1 MKDEINLIKIFEM
14 IMKLWWVVLI
24 FAVIGSLVAFSISTF
39 LMTPQYTSNAKLYVD
54 GTQRVVGTGM
64 DSQTISTSRSLVAT
78 YIEILCGNTFR
89 KSIAKKASAE
99 YPEMDPAYIKGN
111 ITMGAANE
119 TEIIEIKYKDTSPEK
134 AQYVLQLILDN
145 AQSEITRVISGC
157 RVETIDN
164 ATLPTTS
171 SYPDTRQNT
180 FLGMLIGIVLGIAI
194 IFIREL
200 LDTRVKDD
208 DDLKTRYSI
217 PVLGVIPNLNK
228 E

>member
-1 MKDEINLIKIFEM
+1 MKEEINLIKIFEI
-14 IMKLWWVVLI
+14 IMKLWWIVLI
-24 FAVIGSLVAFSISTF
+24 FAVIGALVAFSISTF

-54 GTQRVVGTGM
+54 GTQRVLGTGM
-64 DSQTISTSRSLVAT
+64 DTQTINASRSLVAT

-89 KSIAKKASAE
+89 KTIAKKASVD
-99 YPEMDPAYIKGN
+99 YPDITATHIKGN
-111 ITMGAANE
+111 ISMDAANE
-119 TEIIEIKYKDTSPEK
+119 TEIIEIKYKDVSPK
-134 AQYVLQLILDN
+134 RAQDVLQLILDN

-180 FLGMLIGIVLGIAI
+180 FLGILIGIILGIAI

-200 LDTRVKDD
+200 LDTRVRDD
-208 DDLKTRYSI
+208 DDLKTRYKM
-217 PVLGVIPNLNK
+217 PVLGVIPNLNR

>member
-1 MKDEINLIKIFEM
+1 MKEEINLIKIFEM
-14 IMKLWWVVLI
+14 IMKLWWLVLI

-39 LMTPQYTSNAKLYVD
+39 LMTPQYTSSAKLYVD
-54 GTQRVVGTGM
+54 GTQRVLGTGM
-64 DSQTISTSRSLVAT
+64 DSQTLNTSRSLVAT
-78 YIEILCGNTFR
+78 YIEILCGDTFL
-89 KSIAKKASAE
+89 KSIAQKSGYEDMTATS
-99 YPEMDPAYIKGN
+99 IKN
-111 ITMGAANE
+111 SITMNAANE
-119 TEIIEIKYKDTSPEK
+119 TEIIEIKYKDISPEK
-134 AQYVLQLILDN
+134 AQEILQLILNN

-164 ATLPTTS
+164 ATLPVTS
-171 SYPDTRQNT
+171 SYPDVKQNT
-180 FLGMLIGIVLGIAI
+180 FLGMLVGIVLGIAI

-208 DDLKTRYSI
+208 DDLKTRYNI

>member
-1 MKDEINLIKIFEM
+1 MKEEINLIKIFEM
-14 IMKLWWVVLI
+14 IMKLWWIVLI

-39 LMTPQYTSNAKLYVD
+39 LMTPQYTSSAKLYVD
-54 GTQRVVGTGM
+54 GTQRVLGTGM
-64 DSQTISTSRSLVAT
+64 DTQTLNTSRSLVAT
-78 YIEILCGNTFR
+78 YIEILCGETFL
-89 KSIAKKASAE
+89 KSIAEKSGYDDLTATS
-99 YPEMDPAYIKGN
+99 IKNG
-111 ITMGAANE
+111 ITMNAANE
-119 TEIIEIKYKDTSPEK
+119 TEIIEIKYKDISPER
-134 AQYVLQLILDN
+134 AQEILQLILNN

-164 ATLPTTS
+164 ATLPVTT
-171 SYPDTRQNT
+171 SYPDVQQNT

>member
-1 MKDEINLIKIFEM
+1 
-14 IMKLWWVVLI
+14 
-24 FAVIGSLVAFSISTF
+24 
-39 LMTPQYTSNAKLYVD
+39 
-54 GTQRVVGTGM
+54 M
-64 DSQTISTSRSLVAT
+64 D
-78 YIEILCGNTFR
+78 
-89 KSIAKKASAE
+89 
-99 YPEMDPAYIKGN
+99 
-111 ITMGAANE
+111 AANE
-119 TEIIEIKYKDTSPEK
+119 TEIIEIKYKDVSPK
-134 AQYVLQLILDN
+134 RAQDVLQLILDN

-180 FLGMLIGIVLGIAI
+180 FLGILIGIILGIAI

-208 DDLKTRYSI
+208 DDLKTRYKM
-217 PVLGVIPNLNK
+217 PVLGVIPNLNR

>member
-39 LMTPQYTSNAKLYVD
+39 LMTPQYTSTAKLYVD

-64 DSQTISTSRSLVAT
+64 DTQTINASRSLVAT
-78 YIEILCGNTFR
+78 YIEILCGDTFM
-89 KSIAKKASAE
+89 KSISKKAE
-99 YPEMDPAYIKGN
+99 GDYPGTVANHIKGN
-111 ITMGAANE
+111 IAMNAANE
-119 TEIIEIKYKDTSPEK
+119 TEIIEIRYKDISPQK
-134 AQYVLQLILDN
+134 AQDILQLILDN

-164 ATLPTTS
+164 ATLPVTS
-171 SYPDTRQNT
+171 SYPDVRQNT

-208 DDLKTRYSI
+208 DDLKTRYNI